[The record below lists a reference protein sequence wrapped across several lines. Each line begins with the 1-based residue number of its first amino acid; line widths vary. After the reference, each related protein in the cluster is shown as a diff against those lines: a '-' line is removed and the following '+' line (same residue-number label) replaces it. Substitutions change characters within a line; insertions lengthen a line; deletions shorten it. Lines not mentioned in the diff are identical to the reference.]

1 MNTKVVDGDVPVIES
16 KSSPIDWLPGKASL
30 LLPNRID
37 SCRTF
42 SKVERRNQNAQ
53 QKREQI
59 KRSVVQEKEVI
70 DVLENNY

>member
-1 MNTKVVDGDVPVIES
+1 MILLKMFLIHSTILYKV
-16 KSSPIDWLPGKASL
+16 
-30 LLPNRID
+30 
-37 SCRTF
+37 
-42 SKVERRNQNAQ
+42 VERRNQNAQ